1 MINKKHL
8 VILLIGLTLFQ
19 QSSYAAFWNKDNS
32 NLGNEIKKEEFP
44 DSKDVE
50 PKRDSSADT
59 LVIKG
64 GIEAAKVHKF
74 LVSTLFRNGSVLNN
88 EDIIRVLDG

>member
-1 MINKKHL
+1 MNVNKPHEHQKKDGFAVLFVL
-8 VILLIGLTLFQ
+8 VLSTVLGLCE
-19 QSSYAAFWNKDNS
+19 
-32 NLGNEIKKEEFP
+32 LGI
-44 DSKDVE
+44 
-50 PKRDSSADT
+50 
-59 LVIKG
+59 IKG